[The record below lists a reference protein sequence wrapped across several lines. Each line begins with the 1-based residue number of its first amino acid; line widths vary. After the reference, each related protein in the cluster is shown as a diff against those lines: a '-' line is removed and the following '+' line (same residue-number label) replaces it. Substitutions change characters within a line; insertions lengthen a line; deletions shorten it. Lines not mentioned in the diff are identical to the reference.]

1 MSASA
6 VVMMIVYLGI
16 VGGGLAYGVGLM
28 ATHPDETAGELGAL
42 EHEAKAAAREAG
54 GIGAGMK
61 HT

>member
-16 VGGGLAYGVGLM
+16 VGGGLAFGVGLM

-42 EHEAKAAAREAG
+42 EHEAG
-54 GIGAGMK
+54 GIGVGSAK
-61 HT
+61 LLY